1 MADFSFDITSKV
13 DLQEIDNAVN
23 QARKELTNR
32 YDFKGA
38 KFSIDYNR
46 EEKKLTLVAGDDFK
60 LRGMRDSLGMRLT
73 KRGISLKSIK
83 YNEPEKAFE
92 GNLRQLVEITDGIP
106 KDRARELV
114 QIIKDLKLKVQARI
128 EEDKIRVVS
137 AKKDDLQAV
146 MTHLRSIDFPVFLQ
160 FCNYR

>member
-1 MADFSFDITSKV
+1 
-13 DLQEIDNAVN
+13 LQEIDNALN
-23 QARKELTNR
+23 QARKELANR

-46 EEKKLTLVAGDDFK
+46 EEKKITLVAGDDFK
-60 LRGMRDSLGMRLT
+60 LRGIKDTLGFKLA
-73 KRGISLKSIK
+73 KRGVSAKSLK

-128 EEDKIRVVS
+128 EEDKIRVSS

-146 MTHLRSIDFPVFLQ
+146 MTHLRGIDFPVFLQ
-160 FCNYR
+160 FGNYR